1 MTPERTT
8 GQWSIVARQQEA
20 IAHVG
25 QLGLRGVGFDA
36 LLAETMKALSSHLRA
51 DAAMLFEL
59 APDWRTF
66 TVRGVVI
73 DGYTVTGDLLGDVI
87 VPSGKESL
95 PGYTVLQGEVVSSPR
110 LLADERF
117 RASAP
122 DFDMRCRSGVAAPVG
137 RGQRPW
143 GVVAGYAYEE
153 RTWTPDDLHFVH
165 SIANTLGLAI
175 YRHEA
180 EAALVDSTARLEMSL
195 VAGGLGSWEWEFAGN
210 TVKLSSQA
218 ADLLG
223 LGDQAMTVT
232 AERFLEVVHPD
243 DRVALRGRSY
253 EGIGTT
259 GDHHA
264 VYRIIRTDDGRI
276 RWMESWGRTRS
287 DAAEPNRLVGVL
299 GDITDRRQAE
309 ETKEALLAA
318 EQRARV
324 EAEQA
329 RERLT
334 LLSELSDRLMSTLD
348 PEAGVR
354 AFPHFCVPQ
363 VADVCLVDLIDETG
377 VPVEAAAAAVTPEA
391 LAQVQELR
399 RRRAAV
405 GGVGGV
411 WSSERVAI
419 TGERIL
425 VPRLTDEQMQR
436 AAVDADHL
444 ALYRDFEPRS
454 GIVVPL
460 VARGRVLGVL
470 SLLTT
475 GASDRIYTEED
486 LALVQEMADRVALA
500 HDNGRLFASRNRV
513 ARSLQQA
520 LLPPTL
526 PSVPGLD
533 LAARYRVAEID
544 FEIGGDFY
552 DVIEMGDRAWGA
564 VVGDVC
570 GRGPEAAALTGLMR
584 HSVRTAVVRERL
596 PSKVLAQT
604 NDAVL
609 DQIDDARFCTAAY
622 LRLELGAPG
631 EPVTVLASS
640 AGHPRP
646 LLLRADGRAEAVPAQ
661 GLLLGVVPSLDL
673 VDVEIAL
680 APGDTIVLYTD
691 GLIEARRG
699 VHQFGE
705 EGLLE
710 ALASLAGRTSDD
722 IAAGIMDRVEAFAEG
737 ASDDRAVLVVR
748 VEPVGEPEGD
758 PVPPVPSAH

>member
-8 GQWSIVARQQEA
+8 GEWSIVARQQEA

-36 LLAETMKALSSHLRA
+36 LLAETMKVLAAHLRA

-59 APDWRTF
+59 SADWRTF
-66 TVRGVVI
+66 AVRGVVI
-73 DGYTVTGDLLGDVI
+73 DGYTVTGDLLGEVV
-87 VPSGKESL
+87 VPSGTDSL

-137 RGQRPW
+137 WGQRPW
-143 GVVAGYAYEE
+143 GVVAGYANEE
-153 RTWTPDDLHFVH
+153 RTWTADDLHFVH

-180 EAALVDSTARLEMSL
+180 EAALVDSSARLEMSL
-195 VAGGLGSWEWEFAGN
+195 VAGGLGSWEWEFVDN
-210 TVKLSSQA
+210 TVQLSSQA
-218 ADLLG
+218 ADVLG
-223 LGDQAMTVT
+223 LGDQAMTVS
-232 AERFLEVVHPD
+232 AERFLEIVHPD

-253 EGIGTT
+253 EGVETT

-276 RWMESWGRTRS
+276 RWMESWGRTRGEKS
-287 DAAEPNRLVGVL
+287 GPSRLVGVL
-299 GDITDRRQAE
+299 GDITDRRMAE

-324 EAEQA
+324 EAEQV

-334 LLSELSDRLMSTLD
+334 LLSELSDRVMSTLD
-348 PEAGVR
+348 PDTVVR
-354 AFPHFCVPQ
+354 SFPHFCVPQ
-363 VADVCLVDLIDETG
+363 IADVCLVDLIDDTG
-377 VPVEAAAAAVTPEA
+377 VLVEAAAAAVSPEA
-391 LAQVQELR
+391 LADVRELR
-399 RRRAAV
+399 RRRAELD
-405 GGVGGV
+405 GVGGV
-411 WSSERVAI
+411 WSERHVAT
-419 TGERIL
+419 TGERVL

-436 AAVDADHL
+436 AATDAEHL
-444 ALYRDFEPRS
+444 ALFRRFDPRS
-454 GIVVPL
+454 GIVIPL
-460 VARGRVLGVL
+460 VARGRVVGVV
-470 SLLTT
+470 SVIST
-475 GASDRIYTEED
+475 GASERIYSDDD

-513 ARSLQQA
+513 ARTLQES

-526 PSVPGLD
+526 PTVPGLD
-533 LAARYRVAEID
+533 LAARYQVAEID

-596 PSKVLAQT
+596 PSRVLGQT

-622 LRLELGAPG
+622 LRLELGEPG
-631 EPVTVLASS
+631 GDVTVLASS

-673 VDVEIAL
+673 VDIERTL
-680 APGDTIVLYTD
+680 APGDAIVLYTD

-699 VHQFGE
+699 DEQFGE

-710 ALASLAGRTSDD
+710 ALASLAGRSSDD
-722 IAAGIMDRVEAFAEG
+722 IAAGVMDRVEAFAEG

-748 VEPVGEPEGD
+748 VEPTPA
-758 PVPPVPSAH
+758 PVPAH